1 MARSANVS
9 GGFDK
14 TTAAIVRLEEKVDRL
29 EKDFAEVKTE
39 LKAIQATLADISA
52 KMTHDAGQKNGILA
66 ASRVWIAIIAGGVSA
81 VVSVVSHI
89 VTGKW

>member
-1 MARSANVS
+1 MAPRTQSS

-29 EKDFAEVKTE
+29 EKDVTE
-39 LKAIQATLADISA
+39 IKSELRSIQETLSTISA
-52 KMTHDAGQKNGILA
+52 HMTRDAGERDGAIA
-66 ASRVWIAIIAGGVSA
+66 ASRIWIAVIAGGVSA
-81 VVSVVSHI
+81 VVSLVSHI